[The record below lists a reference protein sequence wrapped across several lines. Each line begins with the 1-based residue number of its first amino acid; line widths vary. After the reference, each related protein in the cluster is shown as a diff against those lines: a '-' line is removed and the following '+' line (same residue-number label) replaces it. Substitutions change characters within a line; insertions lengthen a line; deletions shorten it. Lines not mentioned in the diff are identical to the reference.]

1 MICPIFDYR
10 QYTNLQLSI
19 RIYLII
25 ECEGST
31 IDPSLNL
38 LLIENNLKDARSIR
52 KILKKI
58 SSNQYRIERAESLD
72 AAFKRLSNDSFD
84 VILSGL
90 SLPGSSCN
98 DITFEICRAA
108 ARIPLIVLAESDDEK
123 MELNCIKAGAQDY
136 LVKNKLDP
144 ETLSRTIRYSIER
157 KHLDWNLRLARRR
170 LRILHDAGSKLEAC
184 TMKNK
189 AFKIAIKAAGL
200 LLNTALYQ
208 IFQEKDGIL
217 ITVAASPELSER
229 IGEETDLDF
238 GLTGMTFSEKQ
249 TFQFESHND
258 SIPGGGASDG
268 VFRSGITIPIAS
280 EAVFQVLSREP
291 AAFSNDDTDMFEM
304 LSGHL
309 TGTIERITL
318 ERKLRNL
325 AIHDSLTGVF
335 NRNFFQIAISREKLR
350 AERYNSRI
358 GFLIADID
366 NFKQI
371 NDLYGHQTGDRILK
385 EVALFLGNSIRET
398 DFLIRYGGDE
408 FLVILVETGQTAALV
423 QERILKNSQLAEV
436 TTSIIGTP
444 VTLSIGNAHWDPN
457 TGISIRE
464 TLVEADRQM
473 YIHKR
478 RK

>member
-1 MICPIFDYR
+1 M
-10 QYTNLQLSI
+10 
-19 RIYLII
+19 
-25 ECEGST
+25 
-31 IDPSLNL
+31 NL
-38 LLIENNLKDARSIR
+38 LLIEDKLEDARSIR
-52 KILKKI
+52 EILQKI
-58 SSNQYRIERAESLD
+58 SSNQYRIERADSL
-72 AAFKRLSNDSFD
+72 AAAISRISNASFD

-90 SLPGSSCN
+90 SSPDSSF
-98 DITFEICRAA
+98 DEIAFEICRAA
-108 ARIPLIVLAESDDEK
+108 ARIPLIVLAEFNDEK

-136 LVKNKLDP
+136 LVKSGLDP
-144 ETLSRTIRYSIER
+144 ETLSRAIRHSIER

-170 LRILHDAGSKLEAC
+170 LRILHDAASKLENC

-200 LLNTALYQ
+200 LLDTAHYQ
-208 IFQEKDGIL
+208 IFHEKDGIL
-217 ITVAASPELSER
+217 ITVATSPELSDR

-258 SIPGGGASDG
+258 ITPAGGDSDD

-291 AAFSNDDTDMFEM
+291 AAFSNDETDMFEM

-318 ERKLRNL
+318 DRKLRNL
-325 AIHDSLTGVF
+325 AIHDSLTGAF

-408 FLVILVETGQTAALV
+408 FLLILIETGQTAAIV
-423 QERILKNSQLAEV
+423 RERILKSTQLAVV
-436 TTSIIGTP
+436 TTNIIGTP
-444 VTLSIGNAHWDPN
+444 VSLSIGNAHWDPS